1 MPSPVLEMKPYR
13 LALDTPYRWS
23 KGTQHSRT
31 GVIFR
36 LQGPD
41 GHVGW
46 GEAALPPHVDYSP
59 EAFADEA
66 RALITGLDPLDPQFL
81 AEVDLR
87 ECPAR
92 IRCGLS
98 TAVLTWRAAG
108 AGQPLAAYLL
118 GEGSVL
124 PQRVPVNDLINDGDP
139 ARCVQLAREAVARG
153 QDTVKVKC
161 TQERELD
168 LRRVRAIR
176 EALPSLRIR
185 IDPNESWPLQWAAE
199 QLRAMEPFD
208 LEYCE
213 EPLPRGTPLARYGE
227 LRRQTRVPIALDDS
241 IRTLRDVELA
251 CLHQAADV
259 FVLKAQRVGG
269 PDRLLEIVRA
279 AASAGIG
286 CTVTS
291 SIETSLGLYL
301 GIHCTALTAPRMA
314 AAGIGTARLFA
325 ENVCEPPPIVDG
337 HMAVPVGPGLG
348 FDPQPWW
355 DLRGLRDLSGLSGP
369 PAPASP

>member
-1 MPSPVLEMKPYR
+1 MPRSSLEMKPYV

-31 GVIFR
+31 GVILR

-41 GHVGW
+41 GCVGW

-59 EAFADEA
+59 DAFAQEA
-66 RALITGLDPLDPQFL
+66 RALVTGLDPLDPGFL
-81 AEVDLR
+81 AELELR

-92 IRCGLS
+92 IRCGIS
-98 TAVLTWRAAG
+98 TAVLTWRAAQQG
-108 AGQPLAAYLL
+108 RPLSAYLL
-118 GEGSVL
+118 GQDGVL
-124 PQRVPVNDLINDGDP
+124 PERVPVNDLINEADP
-139 ARCVQLAREAVARG
+139 ASCVQRAIEATARG

-168 LRRVRAIR
+168 LQRVGAIR
-176 EALPSLRIR
+176 TALPKLRIR
-185 IDPNESWPLQWAAE
+185 IDPNESWPLAWAAE

-208 LEYCE
+208 IEYCE

-251 CLHQAADV
+251 SLHEAADF

-269 PDRLLEIVRA
+269 PDKLLDIVRA
-279 AASAGIG
+279 AAAAGIA

-291 SIETSLGLYL
+291 SIESSLGLYL

-325 ENVCEPPPIVDG
+325 ENVCDPPPLVAG
-337 HMAVPVGPGLG
+337 HMTVPRGPGLG
-348 FDPQPWW
+348 FDPQAWW
-355 DLRGLRDLSGLSGP
+355 D
-369 PAPASP
+369 ASPD